1 MGRSKAFERFYKKAF
16 KIIAT
21 YPRVGMSPI
30 TLNVSCKKEEGF
42 AGQRSCVL
50 PGELTK
56 QIAAH
61 PLCESL
67 YITDI
72 GYYPNAALHTR
83 ERHKGSAQYILIY
96 CVRGEGWYSVNDQ
109 NYIVRPNQVFILP
122 AHIPHR
128 YGTEDTNPW
137 TIYWLHFTGSRS
149 QHFVDFL
156 RHDADFSPLTVSPQ
170 SERFELFDD
179 ILSHVEMSFN
189 MDNIVYANSSLG
201 RFLATF
207 NNAVYNP
214 NPVNSLEDDPI
225 SRTILYMKEHLSESF
240 KLEDFAGIAGMSAS
254 HYSAVFREKVQSS
267 PINFFT
273 FLKIQ
278 EACRLLENTQL
289 RIKDV
294 AYQVGFVDP
303 YHFSRV
309 FANVMGTSPREFRKL
324 RKV

>member
-1 MGRSKAFERFYKKAF
+1 MPKK
-16 KIIAT
+16 K
-21 YPRVGMSPI
+21 
-30 TLNVSCKKEEGF
+30 EGF

-50 PGELTK
+50 PGELTR
-56 QIAAH
+56 QIATH

-72 GYYPNAALHTR
+72 GYYPSATHHSR
-83 ERHKGSAQYILIY
+83 ERRKGSAQHILIY
-96 CVRGEGWYSVNDQ
+96 CVRGEGWYVLNDRK
-109 NYIVRPNQVFILP
+109 YTIRPNQMFILP
-122 AHIPHR
+122 AHVAHW
-128 YGTEDTNPW
+128 YGTDDANPW

-149 QHFVDFL
+149 QHFLDFL
-156 RHDADFSPLTVSPQ
+156 RQEAGFSPITVSPQ
-170 SERFELFDD
+170 PERFELFED
-179 ILSHVEMSFN
+179 IFSHVEMSYN

-214 NPVNSLEDDPI
+214 NPLNPVGEDPI
-225 SRTILYMKEHLSESF
+225 SRTIVHMKENLAESF
-240 KLEDFAGIAGMSAS
+240 KLEDLAGIAGMSAS
-254 HYSAVFREKVQSS
+254 HYSAIFREKVQSS

-294 AYQVGFVDP
+294 AYQIGFNDP

-309 FANVMGTSPREFRKL
+309 FANVMGISPRNFRKL

>member
-1 MGRSKAFERFYKKAF
+1 MMHK
-16 KIIAT
+16 
-21 YPRVGMSPI
+21 
-30 TLNVSCKKEEGF
+30 KKEGF
-42 AGQRSCVL
+42 IGQRSCVL
-50 PGELTK
+50 PGELTR

-67 YITDI
+67 YITDM

-83 ERHKGSAQYILIY
+83 ERRKGSAEHILIY
-96 CVRGEGWYSVNDQ
+96 CVKGEGWYMLNDQ
-109 NYIVRPNQVFILP
+109 KYSVKPNQVFVLP
-122 AHIPHR
+122 AYEPHR
-128 YGTEDTNPW
+128 YGTDDTNPW

-149 QHFVDFL
+149 QHFLDFL
-156 RHDADFSPLTVSPQ
+156 QQSASRAPITVSPQ
-170 SERFELFDD
+170 PERFELFED
-179 ILSHVEMSFN
+179 ILSHVEMSYN

-214 NPVNSLEDDPI
+214 NPVNPLEQDPV
-225 SRTILYMKEHLSESF
+225 SRTIAYMKENLTDSF
-240 KLEDFAGIAGMSAS
+240 KLEDLASVAGMSAS

-278 EACRLLENTQL
+278 EACRLLENTKL

-294 AYQVGFVDP
+294 AYQIGFNDP

-309 FANVMGTSPREFRKL
+309 FANVMGTSPRNFRKL